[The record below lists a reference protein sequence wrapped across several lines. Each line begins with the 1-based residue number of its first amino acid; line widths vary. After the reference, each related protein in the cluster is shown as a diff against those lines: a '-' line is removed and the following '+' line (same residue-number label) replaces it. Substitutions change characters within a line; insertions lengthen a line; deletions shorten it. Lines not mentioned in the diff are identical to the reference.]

1 LQTEPE
7 RNAGLSRRPLQE
19 QKRPAEA
26 GPICYLRI
34 GIAGLVV
41 RHFGIILCRSL
52 TLLSGFLTAALLLA
66 GLRGRRLILLPGLV
80 LVRHDV
86 SFHGNASTTE
96 RHYNHNNGPPFRF
109 VPDKEKPGSQCR
121 NYVSL
126 TYSVLPLVIHV
137 FSRRRRV
144 VRRSL
149 QCDTASNASSSAIMI
164 RTHNHRPTNKR
175 EHLFRSN
182 HSRRALLIPC

>member
-52 TLLSGFLTAALLLA
+52 TLLAGFLTAALLLA

-109 VPDKEKPGSQCR
+109 VPDKEKPRLAMPQLRQPDVFGFASC
-121 NYVSL
+121 
-126 TYSVLPLVIHV
+126 YSCFLP
-137 FSRRRRV
+137 
-144 VRRSL
+144 
-149 QCDTASNASSSAIMI
+149 SAARCAAI
-164 RTHNHRPTNKR
+164 
-175 EHLFRSN
+175 
-182 HSRRALLIPC
+182 AAV